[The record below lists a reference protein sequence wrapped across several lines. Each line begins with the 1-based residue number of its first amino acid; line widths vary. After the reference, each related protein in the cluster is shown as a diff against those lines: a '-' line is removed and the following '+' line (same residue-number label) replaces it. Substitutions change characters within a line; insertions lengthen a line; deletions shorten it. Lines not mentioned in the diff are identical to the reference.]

1 MELIRL
7 YQLTLLCR
15 VMPCYG
21 DLGRHT
27 PTRNIA
33 RLCWERAVQLS
44 GVVSYWSEVF
54 QTWNC
59 TLPSVNEARH
69 ASDVWWVSESV
80 WINHEISAHIA
91 WPRLLLERTC
101 FQRHNMLLFCAEL
114 YELSF
119 LAVFCLVINNL
130 KFTLRNM
137 DYFWSAYYKS
147 SSSWDIII
155 VTYEKWVG
163 IDTTLSVYKNEK

>member
-1 MELIRL
+1 MNVCREGREVYSAHLVLYLCIFHIVMELIRL
-7 YQLTLLCR
+7 YKLTLLCR

-44 GVVSYWSEVF
+44 GVVSFWSEVF

-69 ASDVWWVSESV
+69 ASDVWWVSESI

-114 YELSF
+114 
-119 LAVFCLVINNL
+119 APCG
-130 KFTLRNM
+130 LRGR
-137 DYFWSAYYKS
+137 K
-147 SSSWDIII
+147 
-155 VTYEKWVG
+155 
-163 IDTTLSVYKNEK
+163 